1 MKPVA
6 SLVSELGARVLAPG
20 VDLLLFIQSATL
32 QLELGD
38 SWDLQQFFG
47 QGWWNTLRISSLAPA
62 SEHADWPDTSAG
74 ETIRL
79 VAAVDFDSCRIHP
92 ST

>member
-1 MKPVA
+1 MKPVPWL

-47 QGWWNTLRISSLAPA
+47 RGWWNTLRISSLALLL
-62 SEHADWPDTSAG
+62 STLIG
-74 ETIRL
+74 QIRAL
-79 VAAVDFDSCRIHP
+79 ARRSG
-92 ST
+92 S

>member
-38 SWDLQQFFG
+38 SWDLEQFFG
-47 QGWWNTLRISSLAPA
+47 RGWWNTLRISSLALLL
-62 SEHADWPDTSAG
+62 STLIG
-74 ETIRL
+74 QIRAL
-79 VAAVDFDSCRIHP
+79 ARRSG
-92 ST
+92 S

>member
-47 QGWWNTLRISSLAPA
+47 RGWWNTLRISSLALLL
-62 SEHADWPDTSAG
+62 STLIG
-74 ETIRL
+74 QIRAL
-79 VAAVDFDSCRIHP
+79 VRRSG
-92 ST
+92 S